1 MKAYYNETM
10 EQVRQEVN
18 GSMEPLTKTQV
29 EANQKKYGMNELV
42 EGKKKSIPVIFL
54 EQFKDFLII
63 ILSIPKISK
72 HFHVFSKKISKFF
85 KIRH

>member
-42 EGKKKSIPVIFL
+42 EGKKKVFPLFFWNS
-54 EQFKDFLII
+54 
-63 ILSIPKISK
+63 SKISLLL
-72 HFHVFSKKISKFF
+72 S
-85 KIRH
+85 